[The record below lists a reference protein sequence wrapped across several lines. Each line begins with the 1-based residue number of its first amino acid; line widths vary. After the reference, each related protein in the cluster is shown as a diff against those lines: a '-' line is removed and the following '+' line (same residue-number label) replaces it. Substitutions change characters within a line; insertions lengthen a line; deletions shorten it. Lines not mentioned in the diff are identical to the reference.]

1 MRTLVLYSQSGRVPE
16 IAQALADELS
26 NLGHQV
32 QLMEAESSGT
42 APISCGRYDLVVAG
56 SPVEGI
62 FGGKVAGDIDLSLKR
77 CNRLE
82 GKTAAAFVQ
91 PALFGTTKA
100 LRQLMELM
108 ERQGALV
115 RDFATLS
122 TPDEARKF
130 ACSLA
135 KLTPL

>member
-16 IAQALADELS
+16 LAEALANELTQF
-26 NLGHQV
+26 GHQV
-32 QLMEAESSGT
+32 QLMEAENSGT
-42 APISCGRYDLVVAG
+42 SPISCGRYDLIVAG

-62 FGGKVAGDIDLSLKR
+62 FGGKVAGDIDLSIKR

-100 LRQLMELM
+100 LRTLMEMM

-115 RDFATLS
+115 RDFATLAS
-122 TPDEARKF
+122 ADEARKF
-130 ACSLA
+130 AGSLS

>member
-1 MRTLVLYSQSGRVPE
+1 MRTLILYSMGGRVPQM
-16 IAQALADELS
+16 AQALANELTQ
-26 NLGHQV
+26 LGHQV

-42 APISCGRYDLVVAG
+42 GPISCGRYDLVVAG

-77 CNRLE
+77 CTRLE

-91 PALFGTTKA
+91 PAIFGTTKA
-100 LRQLMELM
+100 LRYLMELM

-122 TPDEARKF
+122 SENEARKF
-130 ACSLA
+130 AGALT
-135 KLTPL
+135 KLNPL

>member
-1 MRTLVLYSQSGRVPE
+1 MRTLILYSHEGRVPTL
-16 IAQALADELS
+16 AKALADELS
-26 NLGHQV
+26 TMGHQV

-42 APISCGRYDLVVAG
+42 SPISCGRYDLVVAG
-56 SPVEGI
+56 SPVQGL

-91 PALFGTTKA
+91 PGMFGTTKS
-100 LRQLMELM
+100 LRYLMELL

-115 RDFATLS
+115 RDFASLS
-122 TPDEARKF
+122 TENDARRF
-130 ACSLA
+130 AVALG
-135 KLTPL
+135 KLTPT